1 MSEKHIQFDFYNS
14 PNGIG
19 EIIIRVDFEDL
30 DNPNS
35 NDVIL
40 DFRGKKIQLLKIL
53 PDQWGTFYEIAGVTI
68 PQEFETRSFLDALTK
83 ALIDVRETY
92 ENTKDAT
99 IVGLIKENIELTI
112 PKEYNPVIAEIMQ
125 INDLGKSVY
134 HEVVYHNGS
143 EWHSYAGSKTFE
155 DGEQVLKWKYVSDV
169 FKE

>member
-1 MSEKHIQFDFYNS
+1 MSEKHIQFDFYDC
-14 PNGIG
+14 PNGVG
-19 EIIIRVDFEDL
+19 EIIIRIDFEDL
-30 DNPNS
+30 DNPDS

-40 DFRGKKIQLLKIL
+40 DINDKKIKLLEIS
-53 PDQWGTFYEIAGVTI
+53 PDQWGTYYTLAGVTI

-83 ALIDVRETY
+83 ALIDVRDIY
-92 ENTKDAT
+92 ERTEDAT
-99 IVGLIKENIELTI
+99 VVGLIKENIELTI